1 MSTRIK
7 TLVGVV
13 VAGLAVLT
21 LATGSA
27 LAQET
32 NQPAP
37 SGCGCCRDMQGMMP
51 QTGR

>member
-7 TLVGVV
+7 TLVGAVI
-13 VAGLAVLT
+13 AGLAVLT

-32 NQPAP
+32 DQPTP
-37 SGCGCCRDMQGMMP
+37 SSCGCCRNMQNMQMGS
-51 QTGR
+51 

>member
-7 TLVGVV
+7 TLVGAVI
-13 VAGLAVLT
+13 AGLAVLT

-32 NQPAP
+32 DQPS
-37 SGCGCCRDMQGMMP
+37 SGCSCCRNMQNMQMGS
-51 QTGR
+51 